1 MRYQEATMTDVLIR
15 DVPED
20 VIASIDAHAAK
31 LGLSR
36 NEYLRRRLRQEAQR
50 GNQTTTLE
58 DLRRIRT
65 LFADLEDPK
74 VMAGAWS

>member
-1 MRYQEATMTDVLIR
+1 MTDVLIR

-36 NEYLRRRLRQEAQR
+36 KEYLRRRLRQEAQR

-58 DLRRIRT
+58 DLCRMRT
-65 LFADLEDPK
+65 LFADLEDPE
-74 VMAGAWS
+74 VIAGAWS

>member
-65 LFADLEDPK
+65 LFADLEDPE